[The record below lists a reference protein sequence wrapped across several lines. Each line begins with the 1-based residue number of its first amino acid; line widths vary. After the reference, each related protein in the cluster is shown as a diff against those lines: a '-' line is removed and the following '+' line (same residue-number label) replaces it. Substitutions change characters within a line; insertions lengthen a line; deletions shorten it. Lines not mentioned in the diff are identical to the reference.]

1 LFFEFMNAVL
11 LDSMTIFFV
20 VAGVALLWLDLRA
33 WRRNRVV
40 ITPENYDRS
49 EERKDRPATP

>member
-1 LFFEFMNAVL
+1 
-11 LDSMTIFFV
+11 MTIFFV